1 MKIFLIF
8 SLFIYSLFASIEFK
22 ETRYMAALDFDK
34 ERYGVLDITEET
46 LTLSYKKPSME
57 IITYSDTKIT
67 IQSEDETKEY
77 TFEEYPRAE
86 YMGLILRTIINKN
99 YDSLDN
105 MFKVSKEEDLLLLT
119 SLPIISD
126 MVEYIEV
133 QENINSKRIMTL
145 FMSNKDK
152 ITIETS
158 N

>member
-1 MKIFLIF
+1 MKILLIC
-8 SLFIYSLFASIEFK
+8 SLLISSLFASIEFK

-34 ERYGVLDITEET
+34 ERYGVLTITEET
-46 LTLSYKKPSME
+46 LILSYKKPSIE

-67 IQSEDETKEY
+67 IQSEDDTKEY
-77 TFEEYPRAE
+77 TFEEYPRAK

-105 MFKVSKEEDLLLLT
+105 IFKVSKVEDLLLLK